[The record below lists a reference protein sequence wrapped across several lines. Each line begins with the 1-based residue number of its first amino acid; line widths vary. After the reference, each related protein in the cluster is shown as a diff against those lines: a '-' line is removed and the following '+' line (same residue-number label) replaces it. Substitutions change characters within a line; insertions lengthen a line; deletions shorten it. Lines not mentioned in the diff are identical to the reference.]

1 MALTSRLALEV
12 DGRTAEQQVAAVRV
26 ALDALTQAGLRTGP
40 ALSGVF
46 GTISSSVSSINAATN
61 SLKAAQSALSGLS
74 TAGSKAGQSLSGA
87 ASSMSTTGANA
98 AAAEAR
104 LAAATRAMNELN
116 QSSLRATA
124 SLNGVGGSV
133 TVTTRNA
140 AAGVGGLNSN
150 MSSLRSTALS
160 LAGPLLGLFAGG
172 ALTKSI
178 YDASEAYSSLTNR
191 MKLVTSGA
199 GELASAQQAVFDIA
213 QGARQPL
220 TATAELYQR
229 IATNQN
235 ELKLSSEGVAGIVS
249 TISKTL
255 AVSGTSAASANAA
268 LIQLGQAF
276 ASGTLRGEELNSVM
290 EQAPALAQAIAAG
303 MGKTVGELRTL
314 GAAGLLTAEAVV
326 KALQD
331 QEKAVDDLFNKT
343 ATTIGASATALSN
356 SFTQLIGKLDQ
367 ASGTSASISANF
379 LSISQSMDSLTSSG
393 AELQKTI
400 DSVGV
405 GLTVVAAGGLT
416 FVAAKTAIATKATLG
431 SIAGYYSARTAAIA
445 AAEAALNKA
454 NADVIQARSAVAAAQ
469 ANLAMYRSTILQ
481 TAAAGKL
488 AEARLAEAAANK
500 IARDATASLAAAQGS
515 LLGVQGGLI
524 GRIGGLLGVLG
535 GPAGLAITVATVVGS
550 YLLFKD
556 SANDATQSLI
566 DQGLSVEETT
576 KKFKEL
582 SAEQKRYQEVE
593 WVAKQKE
600 ATEAATKSVQQFTR
614 EGTKA
619 LSVYGYETN
628 QYRDKFLAMLDEVRG
643 GTRTLDSVTQWAKE
657 NTSITEAQ
665 VTTLA
670 QLASEQS
677 TSSKLAESYAQKLGI
692 ITGQTDAAKKSTQSL
707 TESHAESGK
716 QTRAQLAEWEK
727 YIAKLTETRDLLGAN
742 EKAEAKYRAV
752 KMGLTAEQTK
762 QAQVVAEQIDTLKR
776 YQDAIKGNDK
786 VQQAA
791 LKAQLVALYTQQQA
805 AEDAAAAVKK
815 SHEDAAK
822 AAKESADK
830 QLEQMNRVVSA
841 ARNLVF
847 PGAPRQNLGGYG
859 LLTNGGT
866 PEVLKVLPRK
876 TPLQKANEDIARLN
890 ETTDPNKSTLKDAK
904 VLENAGQKLLDDARQ
919 RYAVL
924 QQQSKEIQLQGSGGK
939 ALGTEAKKLIELETE
954 IANLKE
960 KKTLTTSQKQIL
972 AMAELNL
979 AQQKQNAALE
989 KANELTK
996 ERFENEAKLKA
1007 FTENLQSQLE
1017 LSREGQ
1023 ATELA
1028 GAGQSD
1034 RLRARLQEDLK
1045 IRQDYQKQLDK
1056 LTRDYNKIDNPT
1068 AADTDLY
1075 KGETDALRAALA
1087 TRMVDQQNYYAAQD
1101 AMRSEWL
1108 IGVSESWQNYVDIA
1122 TNYNEQARAATESI
1136 LGDTTSSISGSI
1148 QGIIKGTES
1157 LGDAF
1162 GNLAGTI
1169 ANTMLTAF
1177 ADITARFLVM
1187 QALKL
1192 AGIETEKGAVVVAE
1206 GEKAAAKVAAD
1217 GIAEASTLSTI
1228 ATTLA
1233 ANVSAAVETLA
1244 SWAPAAL
1251 VASIGSFGAAAVVG
1265 GTALIAAYALI
1276 RGISGGF
1283 AEGGY
1288 TGPGGKYDP
1297 AGIVHKGEV
1306 VFSQADI
1313 KRLGGVSAVEG
1324 IRNGNV
1330 SPMGKASK
1338 TTQQQGASQTS
1349 SKQSQA
1355 HQVFIVNNSN
1365 AVVDTRTGEDGRL
1378 EVLIEQVEERLSKQM
1393 ATGWGSFVEATEQA
1407 YGLRRSGS

>member
-1 MALTSRLALEV
+1 MALKSRLEVEV
-12 DGRTAEQQVAAVRV
+12 DGRTAEQQVNAIRV

-40 ALSGVF
+40 AMASVFNSVSG
-46 GTISSSVSSINAATN
+46 SVSSINAATT
-61 SLKAAQSALSGLS
+61 SIKAAQAALNGLG

-87 ASSMSTTGANA
+87 SGSLSATGANA
-98 AAAEAR
+98 TAAEAR
-104 LAAATRAMNELN
+104 LAAATRAMNELQ
-116 QSSLRATA
+116 QSSLRTTA
-124 SLNGVGGSV
+124 ALNGVGGSV
-133 TVTTRNA
+133 TVSTRNA
-140 AAGVGGLNSN
+140 AGGVNGLNSS
-150 MSSLRSTALS
+150 MSSLRSTAAD
-160 LAGPLLGLFAGG
+160 LAGPLLAMFGG
-172 ALTKSI
+172 ATLTKSI
-178 YDASEAYSSLTNR
+178 YDAAEAYSSLTNR
-191 MKLVTSGA
+191 MRLVTETA
-199 GELASAQQAVFDIA
+199 NELSTAQSAVFQIA
-213 QGARQPL
+213 QSAYQPL

-229 IATNQN
+229 IATNQK
-235 ELKLSSEGVAGIVS
+235 ELKLTGEGVAGIVG

-255 AVSGTSAASANAA
+255 AISGASAASSSAA
-268 LIQLGQAF
+268 LVQLGQAF

-303 MGKTVGELRTL
+303 MGKTVGELRAL

-326 KALQD
+326 QALQK
-331 QEKAVDDLFNKT
+331 QEAAVDALFNKT
-343 ATTIGASATALSN
+343 AVTIGNSLTAFGN
-356 SFTQLIGKLDQ
+356 SFTQMVGKLDQ
-367 ASGTSASISANF
+367 ASGASQAIAGNVLSVSRAIDTLTSASAETAKALDYVEST
-379 LSISQSMDSLTSSG
+379 LTVIGSG
-393 AELQKTI
+393 ALTYFISKIALATKGSLNSVYAYYAARSAAIAQAEATLNQANAEVIRTKTAADAARADMILYRGTVLQT
-400 DSVGV
+400 
-405 GLTVVAAGGLT
+405 VAAGR
-416 FVAAKTAIATKATLG
+416 
-431 SIAGYYSARTAAIA
+431 Y
-445 AAEAALNKA
+445 
-454 NADVIQARSAVAAAQ
+454 
-469 ANLAMYRSTILQ
+469 
-481 TAAAGKL
+481 
-488 AEARLAEAAANK
+488 AEARLLQAQADDRARIAAAGL
-500 IARDATASLAAAQGS
+500 ATAQ
-515 LLGVQGGLI
+515 
-524 GRIGGLLGVLG
+524 GGLLGVLG
-535 GPAGLAITVATVVGS
+535 GPGGLALLVAGLAATYVMFS
-550 YLLFKD
+550 D
-556 SANDATQSLI
+556 NTDDATKAL
-566 DQGLSVEETT
+566 DAQGLTVDQLVE
-576 KKFKEL
+576 KFNEL
-582 SAEQKRYQEVE
+582 GKAQQRVKLIE
-593 WVAKQKE
+593 WVDERAEKV
-600 ATEAATKSVQQFTR
+600 EAATESLKKYADAEKVLGLDDGLSGQFR
-614 EGTKA
+614 GLIKEVENGK
-619 LSVYGYETN
+619 
-628 QYRDKFLAMLDEVRG
+628 RD
-643 GTRTLDSVTQWAKE
+643 LDSVTEWLKSTANISPDVERALSVIAAEYEKSAQRGKDLATVLEQVDGANAK
-657 NTSITEAQ
+657 TAKGTASLSSAQ
-665 VTTLA
+665 A
-670 QLASEQS
+670 GAS
-677 TSSKLAESYAQKLGI
+677 
-692 ITGQTDAAKKSTQSL
+692 GQTKAQTAE
-707 TESHAESGK
+707 TEK
-716 QTRAQLAEWEK
+716 L
-727 YIAKLTETRDLLGAN
+727 IAKMREEIALYGAN
-742 EKAEAKYRAV
+742 EKAIAAYNATKL
-752 KMGLTAEQTK
+752 KMTAEQRK
-762 QAQVVAEQIDTLKR
+762 EVEVLGSI
-776 YQDAIKGNDK
+776 QDAQKKYKEAIQENDK

-866 PEVLKVLPRK
+866 PEVPKVLPRK

-890 ETTDPNKSTLKDAK
+890 ETTDPNKSALKDAK

-1056 LTRDYNKIDNPT
+1056 LTHDYNKIDNPT

-1122 TNYNEQARAATESI
+1122 TNYNEQARSATESI

-1169 ANTMLTAF
+1169 ANSMLSAF

-1192 AGIETEKGAVVVAE
+1192 AGIDAETTKTVAAE
-1206 GEKAAAKVAAD
+1206 GIKATAKVAAD
-1217 GIAEASTLSTI
+1217 GIAEKSALSTI

-1233 ANVSAAVETLA
+1233 ANVSAAIETLA

-1265 GTALIAAYALI
+1265 GTALVAAYALI

-1288 TGPGGKYDP
+1288 TGPGGKYEP
-1297 AGIVHKGEV
+1297 AGVVHKGEV
-1306 VFSQADI
+1306 VWSQADI
-1313 KRLGGVSAVEG
+1313 RRFGGVSAVEAL
-1324 IRNGNV
+1324 RTGNV
-1330 SPMGKASK
+1330 TPITSARVTGGSQSGTASAPGI
-1338 TTQQQGASQTS
+1338 QQNINVHNYS
-1349 SKQSQA
+1349 SAQA
-1355 HQVFIVNNSN
+1355 EQRRMPNGDIDFIIREATDRAVQEV
-1365 AVVDTRTGEDGRL
+1365 AGQFATGYGDVVDSYESAYGRRRTGG
-1378 EVLIEQVEERLSKQM
+1378 
-1393 ATGWGSFVEATEQA
+1393 
-1407 YGLRRSGS
+1407 

>member
-1 MALTSRLALEV
+1 MALKSRLEIEV
-12 DGRTAEQQVAAVRV
+12 DGRTAEQQVNAIRV

-40 ALSGVF
+40 AMSGVF

-61 SLKAAQSALSGLS
+61 SLKAAQAALSSLS

-87 ASSMSTTGANA
+87 ASSMTSTGSNA

-677 TSSKLAESYAQKLGI
+677 TSSQLAESYAQKLGI

-752 KMGLTAEQTK
+752 KMGLTAEQAK
-762 QAQVVAEQIDTLKR
+762 QAELVAGQIDTLKK
-776 YQDAIKGNDK
+776 YQDAIKENDK

-847 PGAPRQNLGGYG
+847 PGAPRQNLAGYG

-866 PEVLKVLPRK
+866 PEVPKVLPRK
-876 TPLQKANEDIARLN
+876 TPLQKANDDIARLN
-890 ETTDPNKSTLKDAK
+890 ETTDPNKSALKDAK
-904 VLENAGQKLLDDARQ
+904 VQENAGQKLLDDARQ

-924 QQQSKEIQLQGSGGK
+924 QQQSKEIQLQGNGSK

-954 IANLKE
+954 IASLKE
-960 KKTLTTSQKQIL
+960 KKTLTVSQKQVL

-979 AQQKQNAALE
+979 AQQKQNVALE
-989 KANELTK
+989 KANELIK
-996 ERFENEAKLKA
+996 ERLENDAKLRA
-1007 FTENLQSQLE
+1007 FTESLKSETDLARQGL
-1017 LSREGQ
+1017 

-1034 RLRARLQEDLK
+1034 RARKRLQDDLK
-1045 IRQDYQKQLDK
+1045 IQQEYQKKLEK
-1056 LTRDYNKIDNPT
+1056 LTYDYNKIKNPT
-1068 AADTDLY
+1068 AEDSDLY
-1075 KGETDALRAALA
+1075 KGETQALQAALA
-1087 TRMVDQQNYYAAQD
+1087 TRMADQQNYYAAQD

-1108 IGVSESWQNYVDIA
+1108 TGVSESWQNYVDLA
-1122 TNYNEQARAATESI
+1122 TNYNEQARSATESI

-1169 ANTMLTAF
+1169 ANSMLSAF

-1192 AGIETEKGAVVVAE
+1192 AGIQTEATQTVAAE
-1206 GEKAAAKVAAD
+1206 GVKTTAKLTTDAVTTASSLSSIGTVLTANLAAAA
-1217 GIAEASTLSTI
+1217 
-1228 ATTLA
+1228 
-1233 ANVSAAVETLA
+1233 ETLA

-1251 VASIGSFGAAAVVG
+1251 TASIGTFGAAAVVG
-1265 GTALIAAYALI
+1265 GTALVAAYALLK
-1276 RGISGGF
+1276 GF
-1283 AEGGY
+1283 SEGGY
-1288 TGPGGKYDP
+1288 TGSGGKYEP
-1297 AGIVHKGEV
+1297 AGVVHKGEV
-1306 VFSQADI
+1306 VWSQADI
-1313 KRLGGVSAVEG
+1313 RRFGGVSAVEAL
-1324 IRNGNV
+1324 RTGNV
-1330 SPMGKASK
+1330 TPITAARMSG
-1338 TTQQQGASQTS
+1338 GA
-1349 SKQSQA
+1349 QSQSGTTSA
-1355 HQVFIVNNSN
+1355 SGIQQSINIHNYTNSQVETRQRSNGDIDVIVKAAVEEVAGQFS
-1365 AVVDTRTGEDGRL
+1365 AGYGQVVDAYEGAYGSRRTG
-1378 EVLIEQVEERLSKQM
+1378 S
-1393 ATGWGSFVEATEQA
+1393 
-1407 YGLRRSGS
+1407 